1 MTTWAEFCAGSRKD
15 RQAVLSLRLRVP
27 VGPQLVREGGCCTA
41 KCCLYAIGFPS
52 CFSSDFP
59 GDTETGLEWQSDSCL
74 SVLEQPRTEVRNAE
88 EGLVNLGAV
97 ECCHFSVL

>member
-15 RQAVLSLRLRVP
+15 SQAILFLRLRVP
-27 VGPQLVREGGCCTA
+27 VGPQLVREGGCHIARCR
-41 KCCLYAIGFPS
+41 LYATGFPS

-59 GDTETGLEWQSDSCL
+59 GDTKTGLECQSDSCL

-88 EGLVNLGAV
+88 EERVNLGAV
-97 ECCHFSVL
+97 ESCHLWG